1 MPNVSG
7 YATKRKPHRVRPHFR
22 YPSRTK
28 LQLELTAAQTRYYK
42 AFSNAER
49 VGSEAAGRR
58 LEKAQKKLD
67 LAERRLREFYP

>member
-7 YATKRKPHRVRPHFR
+7 YVTKRKPRRVRPHFR

-28 LQLELTAAQTRYYK
+28 LQLEFTAALTRYYK
-42 AFSNAER
+42 ALSNAER
-49 VGSEAAGRR
+49 VGGEAAGRR

-67 LAERRLREFYP
+67 LAEGRLREFYP